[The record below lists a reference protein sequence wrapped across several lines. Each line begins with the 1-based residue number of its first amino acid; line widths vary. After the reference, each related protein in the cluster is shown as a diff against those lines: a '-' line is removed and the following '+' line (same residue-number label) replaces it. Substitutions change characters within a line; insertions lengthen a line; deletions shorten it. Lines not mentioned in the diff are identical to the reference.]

1 MHINMKYYIV
11 SIGSIFIS
19 LGIGMLVGFN
29 LNYDEELTKQQEAMI
44 GDLNIRFEE
53 LKENNN
59 MLDEELKEAKTNY
72 ENGLSFIENNNEFL
86 IKDRLIDKNI
96 GIFSTNQENKYN
108 QELKDIIEMS
118 GANLAFDITIMNN
131 VFNEEKIQELSDIL
145 ELELKTS
152 EDVIKYVM
160 ESFSS
165 ENSTEK
171 LEKLQE
177 MEIINID
184 FLGENYKEYESVVL
198 AGGNNGELEI
208 ELFNNID
215 KPLIDNLK
223 NNGKHIIGVQRDDS
237 KFSYVNHYFEN
248 KISTIDNINTS
259 IGKISLV
266 MLLEDVNILGKYG
279 QSEES
284 DKLIPFEK

>member
-29 LNYDEELTKQQEAMI
+29 LNYDEELSKQQEI
-44 GDLNIRFEE
+44 IISDLNVRFEE

-59 MLDEELKEAKTNY
+59 MLDEELEESKANY
-72 ENGLSFIENNNEFL
+72 DNGLSFIENNSEFL

-96 GIFSTNQENKYN
+96 GLFSTNQENKYN
-108 QELKDIIEMS
+108 QELRNIIEIS

-131 VFNEEKIQELSDIL
+131 SFNKDKIAEISDIL
-145 ELELKTS
+145 ELEFTSS
-152 EDVIKYVM
+152 EDIIDYVI
-160 ESFSS
+160 ESLS
-165 ENSTEK
+165 NSIEE
-171 LEKLQE
+171 LYRLQE
-177 MEIINID
+177 LELISID
-184 FLGENYKEYESVVL
+184 FLGENYNEYESVIL
-198 AGGNNGELEI
+198 AGGNNGELKE

-215 KPLIDNLK
+215 KPLTDTLK

-237 KFSYVNHYFEN
+237 KFSYINHYFEN
-248 KISTIDNINTS
+248 KISTVDNINTS
-259 IGKISLV
+259 IGKLSLV
-266 MLLEDVNILGKYG
+266 ILLEDINILGKYG
-279 QSEES
+279 ESEES

>member
-29 LNYDEELTKQQEAMI
+29 LNYDEELSKQQEI
-44 GDLNIRFEE
+44 IISDLNVRFEE

-59 MLDEELKEAKTNY
+59 MLDEELEESKANY
-72 ENGLSFIENNNEFL
+72 DNGLSFIENNSEFL

-96 GIFSTNQENKYN
+96 GLFSTNQENKYN
-108 QELKDIIEMS
+108 QELRNIIEIS

-131 VFNEEKIQELSDIL
+131 SFNKDKIAEISDIL
-145 ELELKTS
+145 ELEFTSS
-152 EDVIKYVM
+152 EDIIDYVI
-160 ESFSS
+160 ESLS
-165 ENSTEK
+165 NSIEE
-171 LEKLQE
+171 LYRLQE
-177 MEIINID
+177 LELITID
-184 FLGENYKEYESVVL
+184 FLGENYNEYESVIL
-198 AGGNNGELEI
+198 AGGNNGELKE

-215 KPLIDNLK
+215 KPLTDTLK

-237 KFSYVNHYFEN
+237 KFSYINHYFEN
-248 KISTIDNINTS
+248 KISTVDNINTS
-259 IGKISLV
+259 IGKLSLV
-266 MLLEDVNILGKYG
+266 MLLEDINILGKYG
-279 QSEES
+279 ESEES

>member
-29 LNYDEELTKQQEAMI
+29 LNYDEELSKQQEI
-44 GDLNIRFEE
+44 IISDLNVRFEE

-59 MLDEELKEAKTNY
+59 MLDEELEESKANY
-72 ENGLSFIENNNEFL
+72 DNGLSFIENNSEFL

-96 GIFSTNQENKYN
+96 GLFSTNQENKYN
-108 QELKDIIEMS
+108 QELRNIIEIS

-131 VFNEEKIQELSDIL
+131 SFNKDKIAEISDIL
-145 ELELKTS
+145 ELEFTSS
-152 EDVIKYVM
+152 EDIIDYVI
-160 ESFSS
+160 ESLS
-165 ENSTEK
+165 NSIEE
-171 LEKLQE
+171 LYRLQE
-177 MEIINID
+177 LELISID
-184 FLGENYKEYESVVL
+184 FLGENYNEYESVIL
-198 AGGNNGELEI
+198 AGGNNGELKE

-215 KPLIDNLK
+215 KPLTDTLK

-237 KFSYVNHYFEN
+237 KFSYINHYFEN
-248 KISTIDNINTS
+248 KISTVDNINTS
-259 IGKISLV
+259 IGKLSLV
-266 MLLEDVNILGKYG
+266 MLLEDINILGKYG
-279 QSEES
+279 ESEES